1 MKLNNLVFLG
11 FLVLLFSCSQS
22 EQRSK
27 ELTEL
32 TETELKDSVYKLES
46 NLLNQNLKADIEIAK
61 QLQEAT
67 NQYAERF
74 PESPNREDILYK
86 SVLAARGMEKPY
98 FAIQT
103 LSKLI
108 IEYPQS
114 KHLVDYLYEKASI
127 FDFQL
132 NAKEEAKKIYGQI
145 VKDYPD
151 NQWADDSK
159 ARLETIDLSDDELIK
174 KFEQQNAQ

>member
-1 MKLNNLVFLG
+1 M
-11 FLVLLFSCSQS
+11 
-22 EQRSK
+22 
-27 ELTEL
+27 
-32 TETELKDSVYKLES
+32 
-46 NLLNQNLKADIEIAK
+46 NQNLKADIEIAK

-127 FDFQL
+127 FDFH
-132 NAKEEAKKIYGQI
+132 
-145 VKDYPD
+145 
-151 NQWADDSK
+151 
-159 ARLETIDLSDDELIK
+159 
-174 KFEQQNAQ
+174 F